1 MTLLSR
7 LLTVALIAIAG
18 PALAADD
25 SVLPRAGDDI
35 GKYRQVGNWTVYENR
50 TRGSCFISRSDEAGN
65 LVQMGL
71 TEDNLY
77 GYIGIFR
84 KDAEIPEGEEA
95 VAIVV
100 NDNLYV
106 GAAKN
111 VVHGAS
117 GNYKGGYILAN
128 DRQLRY
134 DLGRADEMV
143 VFPDLPFT
151 VTVNLDRSRDAI
163 FEARECTGKLQS
175 M

>member
-7 LLTVALIAIAG
+7 LLTAAVISIAG
-18 PALAADD
+18 PALASDD

-50 TRGSCFISRSDEAGN
+50 TRGSCFISRSDEKGN

-77 GYIGIFR
+77 GYIGIFK

-106 GAAKN
+106 GGAKN
-111 VVHGAS
+111 VVQGAS
-117 GNYKGGYILAN
+117 GNYKGGYILADN
-128 DRQLRY
+128 RQLRL
-134 DLGRADEMV
+134 DLERASEMV

-151 VTVNLDRSRDAI
+151 LTVNLDKSRAAI
-163 FEARECTGKLQS
+163 FEARQCTGKLQGA
-175 M
+175 